1 MKETDTKVELI
12 KRKIDMTF
20 RQLGKEKGSFQIMTN
35 LSAWLLVGFI
45 TIDQYAELR
54 DYVKERRNRKGRG

>member
-1 MKETDTKVELI
+1 MNETDTKVELI

-20 RQLGKEKGSFQIMTN
+20 RQLGKDKGSFQIMTN
-35 LSAWLLVGFI
+35 LSAWLHVGFI

-54 DYVKERRNRKGRG
+54 DYVKERISGKGRG